1 VAQVLSDVPDNQV
14 WKILRRHGISLR
26 RRRSW
31 CVSTDPAFARKA
43 ADIVGLYLDPPEDA
57 IVLAVDEKPAIQ
69 AMERAQGWL
78 RRHPQVHFHFTPTY
92 APWLN
97 QVKCWF
103 SILSRHALRGASF
116 TSPRQLREAI
126 DRFIQAHNQRAA
138 PFEWRK
144 REVRPVGLKRTYAH
158 LCN

>member
-1 VAQVLSDVPDNQV
+1 M
-14 WKILRRHGISLR
+14 
-26 RRRSW
+26 RSPPSRPW
-31 CVSTDPAFARKA
+31 SGRKA
-43 ADIVGLYLDPPEDA
+43 GCAGT
-57 IVLAVDEKPAIQ
+57 
-69 AMERAQGWL
+69 
-78 RRHPQVHFHFTPTY
+78 PQVHFHFTPAY

-103 SILSRHALRGASF
+103 SILSRRALRGASF